1 MMKIAPSI
9 LAANFANLEREIR
22 RIPDAD
28 WLHIDVMDGIFVP
41 NMTVGPPVIRA
52 IRKVTKLPLDVHL
65 MIDRPIRYIKDYLA
79 AGSNLITVHVESDTP
94 ENITAAIRA
103 IQDGGAKAGLS
114 LKPGTPLEA
123 LKPWLRDIDLL
134 VVMTVE
140 PGFSGQKFMHDQVSK
155 LRRAATLRQKGSG
168 HYKIS
173 VDGGISSSTV
183 AAAAAAGADVFVAGN
198 AVFASEDPNGS
209 IRLLSRRAEEA
220 AQRAKEDEG
229 R

>member
-1 MMKIAPSI
+1 MMKISPSI
-9 LAANFANLEREIR
+9 LAADFANLEREIR

-41 NMTVGPPVIRA
+41 NMTIGPPVIRSIHNA
-52 IRKVTKLPLDVHL
+52 TRLPLDVHL
-65 MIDRPIRYIKDYLA
+65 MIDRPIRTIKDYLA
-79 AGSNLITVHVESDTP
+79 VGASMITVHVESDTP
-94 ENITAAIRA
+94 ENITAAIKA
-103 IQDGGAKAGLS
+103 IQAGGAKAGLS

-123 LKPWLRDIDLL
+123 LKPWLRHIDLL
-134 VVMTVE
+134 LVMTVE
-140 PGFSGQKFMHDQVSK
+140 PGFSGQKFMHDQVAK
-155 LRRAATLRQKGSG
+155 LRKAATLRQRGYG

-173 VDGGISSSTV
+173 VDGGISSSTI

-198 AVFASEDPNGS
+198 AVFSSEDPNGA
-209 IRLLSRRAEEA
+209 IRLLARRAEEA